1 MKKNSDTTLLL
12 YQGIIDT
19 IHEPLLVLD
28 EGLNILFASRS
39 FYSSFNV
46 TPADTL
52 GNRIYDIGNRQWDN
66 PELRELLNE
75 TLTKNKEF
83 NRYEITHDF
92 IDIGRKTM
100 LLNARKIYAADKK
113 AQTILL
119 AIDDITYRKAYEDK
133 LHQLAMTDPLTGLLN
148 RNSFYAELKT
158 ALSLSKRMG
167 IHVGLISLD
176 LDGFKQVNDT
186 HGHHIGDK
194 LLQLAMTDPLTG
206 LLNRNS
212 FYTELKTALSL
223 SRRMGIHVGL
233 ISLDLDGFKQVN
245 DTYGHHIGDK
255 LLKEVAS
262 SLIKHTRDTDH
273 VARLGGDEFTVV
285 SISSNNVIDI
295 EILVKRMINDI
306 SRQRK
311 IEGSTLKIGASAGIS
326 ICPKDSFE
334 SDKLMKMSDKAL
346 YRAKSQGKGSFVF
359 YDKEID
365 YLSG

>member
-119 AIDDITYRKAYEDK
+119 AIDDITYRKSYEDK
-133 LHQLAMTDPLTGLLN
+133 LH
-148 RNSFYAELKT
+148 
-158 ALSLSKRMG
+158 
-167 IHVGLISLD
+167 
-176 LDGFKQVNDT
+176 
-186 HGHHIGDK
+186 
-194 LLQLAMTDPLTG
+194 QLAMTDPLTG

-245 DTYGHHIGDK
+245 DTHGHHIGDK

-346 YRAKSQGKGSFVF
+346 YRAKNQGKGTFVF

>member
-28 EGLNILFASRS
+28 EDYKILFASRS
-39 FYSSFNV
+39 FYSTFNV
-46 TPADTL
+46 TPADTI
-52 GNRIYDIGNRQWDN
+52 GNSIYDIGNRQWNN

-75 TLTKNKEF
+75 TLTNNQEF

-100 LLNARKIYAADKK
+100 LLNARKIYAAEKQ

-119 AIDDITYRKAYEDK
+119 AIDDITYRKSYEDK

-148 RNSFYAELKT
+148 RNSFYADLNT

-167 IHVGLISLD
+167 IVVGLISLD
-176 LDGFKQVNDT
+176 LDDFKQVNDT
-186 HGHHIGDK
+186 HGHHIGD
-194 LLQLAMTDPLTG
+194 
-206 LLNRNS
+206 
-212 FYTELKTALSL
+212 E
-223 SRRMGIHVGL
+223 
-233 ISLDLDGFKQVN
+233 
-245 DTYGHHIGDK
+245 

-262 SLIKHTRDTDH
+262 SLIMHTRDIDH
-273 VARLGGDEFTVV
+273 VARLGGDEFSVV

-295 EILVKRMINDI
+295 EILVKRMIKDI

-311 IEGSTLKIGASAGIS
+311 IEGNTLKIGASAGMS

-334 SDKLMKMSDKAL
+334 PDKLMKMSDKAL
-346 YRAKSQGKGSFVF
+346 YRAKNQGKGTFVF

-365 YLSG
+365 CLSG